1 MRARIW
7 KVRCVVIR
15 EWHVFAPTYPQLL
28 DLLRKLPMLEL
39 ASEKHAEKTY
49 NDKECRVWRGNVLLY
64 EHQRRNL
71 HNCVVSRECCISE
84 SQSIWNQVVGSGRA
98 RQD

>member
-15 EWHVFAPTYPQLL
+15 DWHVFAPTYPQLW

-49 NDKECRVWRGNVLLY
+49 NDKEKPATPDPKPDLFQIR
-64 EHQRRNL
+64 
-71 HNCVVSRECCISE
+71 
-84 SQSIWNQVVGSGRA
+84 
-98 RQD
+98 